1 MTLRT
6 HLLCSSVA
14 PSFIWFLHHFFPVL
28 QKFLRKSW
36 NHFPQCPLSPSKKVN
51 LIFPLLEIH
60 ASMSPFTQQSWRSR
74 IKTAAWGGDVEIVF
88 LRTYLHS
95 EGEEAKFKWISQS
108 RARFRIQKLYTNST
122 PTMNAGLF
130 IHIFLNSE
138 FFPLLDFILIFL
150 YISSLQP
157 ISICGQI
164 RSRVLSKLR
173 KLCSEY
179 KTNYFALR
187 SLKNHLG
194 HTVTF

>member
-6 HLLCSSVA
+6 RLLCFSVA
-14 PSFIWFLHHFFPVL
+14 PSFIWFLHHFFPL
-28 QKFLRKSW
+28 CYKS
-36 NHFPQCPLSPSKKVN
+36 FSEKAGITSLSVCLALVKN

-60 ASMSPFTQQSWRSR
+60 VSMSPFTQQSWRSR

-138 FFPLLDFILIFL
+138 FFTLLDFILIFL

-157 ISICGQI
+157 VSICRQI

-179 KTNYFALR
+179 KINYFALR